1 MTLPSSIQN
10 LIREFTRLPGIG
22 PKTSER
28 LVFSLLRRPKSQI
41 HTLIQALI
49 SFNQEIHLCPQCFN
63 FTNSKISSLCSICS
77 DAKRDQSTVCVIA
90 DIADL
95 IAIEST
101 GYQGLYHILGGV
113 INPLKGVK
121 IESLR
126 VKELAERIVRQRDAI
141 NGVSLG
147 IKEIILAFDPN
158 QEGEMTC
165 YQLKQALAQL
175 PAFAKASA
183 GLVKITRLARGLPQG
198 GDLDYAD
205 EITLGEAMKG
215 RREM

>member
-1 MTLPSSIQN
+1 MQLPRSIQD
-10 LIREFTRLPGIG
+10 LIIQFSRLPGIG

-28 LVFSLLRRPKSQI
+28 LVFSLFQRPKSQI
-41 HTLIQALI
+41 QALI
-49 SFNQEIHLCPQCFN
+49 NALAVFNQEIHLCGRCFN
-63 FTNSKISSLCSICS
+63 FADNRQLSLCQICA
-77 DAKRDQSTVCVIA
+77 DPKRDQSIICVVA
-90 DIADL
+90 DSLDL

-113 INPLKGVK
+113 VNPLKGVR
-121 IESLR
+121 IEDLR
-126 VKELAERIVRQRDAI
+126 VNEFIKRL
-141 NGVSLG
+141 NN

-165 YQLKQALAQL
+165 YQLKQILNQ
-175 PAFAKASA
+175 FGQKI
-183 GLVKITRLARGLPQG
+183 KITRLARGLPQG

-205 EITLGEAMKG
+205 EVTLGEAMRG

>member
-10 LIREFTRLPGIG
+10 LIREFSRLPGIG

-28 LVFSLLRRPKSQI
+28 LVFSLFQRPKSQI
-41 HTLIQALI
+41 QALI
-49 SFNQEIHLCPQCFN
+49 NALAVFNQEIHLCGQCFN
-63 FTNSKISSLCSICS
+63 FTDNGQLSLCQICA
-77 DAKRDQSTVCVIA
+77 DAKRDQSVICVVA
-90 DIADL
+90 DSLDL

-101 GYQGLYHILGGV
+101 GYQGLYHILGGI
-113 INPLKGVK
+113 INPLKGVR
-121 IESLR
+121 IEDLR
-126 VKELAERIVRQRDAI
+126 VNELIKRL
-141 NGVSLG
+141 NN

-165 YQLKQALAQL
+165 YHLKQVLNALG
-175 PAFAKASA
+175 KNI
-183 GLVKITRLARGLPQG
+183 KITRLARGLPQG

-205 EITLGEAMKG
+205 EITLGEAMRG